1 MGIKSGSLIFPEK
14 HWSTVSKEAKDL
26 ITKLLVRD
34 ASQRLDASSILNHPW
49 IIRLTQ
55 AENTKEVMGSDN
67 TSTDL
72 ETPQVLRRKSRQEK
86 IFYSAFSSNA
96 LAIKRNCIDHHG

>member
-1 MGIKSGSLIFPEK
+1 
-14 HWSTVSKEAKDL
+14 L

-49 IIRLTQ
+49 IIGYTSEEQ
-55 AENTKEVMGSDN
+55 IKEEHSSGKS
-67 TSTDL
+67 STDL
-72 ETPQVLRRKSRQEK
+72 ETPQVLRKKSKQEK

-96 LAIKRNCIDHHG
+96 LAIKRNCIDHHGTATSRKNQRL